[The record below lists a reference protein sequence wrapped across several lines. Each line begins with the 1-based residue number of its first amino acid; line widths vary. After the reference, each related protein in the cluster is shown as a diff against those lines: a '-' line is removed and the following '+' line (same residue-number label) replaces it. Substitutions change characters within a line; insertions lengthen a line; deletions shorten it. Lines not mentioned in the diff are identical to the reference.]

1 MDNYDKIAGVYGEGA
16 EAAAGTGMAGQPWRV
31 GVVKSVDPYQVEIAG
46 GIVFEKEKLYIN
58 WLFRLR
64 DWEAEAIDLPN
75 HPYVA
80 FTETAG
86 KIRWKQ
92 SALLEVGDQVVLLLV
107 DDQTAYLIAK
117 VVPA

>member
-1 MDNYDKIAGVYGEGA
+1 MDNYDKIAGVYGEDKA
-16 EAAAGTGMAGQPWRV
+16 SSGMEGQPWRI
-31 GVVKSVDPYQVEIAG
+31 GVVTSVDPYQVAIAG
-46 GIVFEKEKLYIN
+46 GIIFEKEKLYIN
-58 WLFRLR
+58 WIFQLR

-92 SALLEVGDQVVLLLV
+92 SALLEAGDQVVLLLV

>member
-1 MDNYDKIAGVYGEGA
+1 MDNYDKIAGVYGEDKA
-16 EAAAGTGMAGQPWRV
+16 SSGMAGQPWRV

-46 GIVFEKEKLYIN
+46 GIIFEKEKLYIN
-58 WLFRLR
+58 WIFQLR

-92 SALLEVGDQVVLLLV
+92 SALLEAGDQVVLLLV

>member
-1 MDNYDKIAGVYGEGA
+1 MGKPTSAPSLPGNAGMSRPGA
-16 EAAAGTGMAGQPWRV
+16 P
-31 GVVKSVDPYQVEIAG
+31 P
-46 GIVFEKEKLYIN
+46 
-58 WLFRLR
+58 LFRLR
-64 DWEAEAIDLPN
+64 DWEAETIDLPN

-92 SALLEVGDQVVLLLV
+92 SALLEVGDQVVLLLD